1 MTLKIDS
8 LSPKELDALI
18 QAAKKQKTRL
28 AKRKPLAVVRKKL
41 AAMLKAE
48 GYTAE
53 EVFGG
58 TPSSA
63 APKAAAKAK
72 TPRSRKSLGKVP
84 PKFRNPDNP
93 AETWT
98 GRGKQPRWLAAFTA
112 AGRSVDEFL
121 IQG

>member
-18 QAAKKQKTRL
+18 QAAKKQKSRL

-72 TPRSRKSLGKVP
+72 APRSRKSLGKVP

>member
-72 TPRSRKSLGKVP
+72 APRSRKSLGKVP

>member
-18 QAAKKQKTRL
+18 PAAKKQKTRL

-72 TPRSRKSLGKVP
+72 APRSRKSLGKVP